1 MKLCRYWLPDSGPT
15 LGLVDGSLVYNLAD
29 ADAETF
35 GSFSRML
42 GLENLPDR
50 AERAAARVRS
60 RAGLLWN
67 DLDVAPDVRK
77 PHLLAPV
84 TKQEVW
90 AAGVTYLRSREAR
103 MEESAGGGSF
113 YDKVYYSDR
122 PELFLKGTSNRVAGP
137 NAAIRIRKDSR
148 WNVPE
153 PELALLLGPAGS
165 LVAFTAGNDVSS
177 RDIEGENPLYLP
189 QAKVYKGSCA
199 LGPAFVLADSVPDV
213 QALIIELRIRRG
225 STIPFEGSARVAQ
238 MKRTL
243 KDLVSYLF
251 REQEF
256 PYGVLLLT
264 GTGIVPPDD
273 FTLMPGDIVEITIP
287 EIGTLRNPVA
297 S

>member
-137 NAAIRIRKDSR
+137 NAAIRIRKDTR

>member
-15 LGLVDGSLVYNLAD
+15 LGFVDGSLVYNLAD
-29 ADAETF
+29 ADPETF
-35 GSFSRML
+35 GSFSRIL
-42 GLENLPDR
+42 GLEDLRER
-50 AERAAARVRS
+50 AERAAARARS
-60 RAGLLWN
+60 GRGLSWN
-67 DLDVAPDVRK
+67 EVDVAPDAGK

-90 AAGVTYLRSREAR
+90 AAGVTYFRSREAR

-113 YDKVYYSDR
+113 YDKVYHSDR
-122 PELFLKGTSNRVAGP
+122 PELFFKATPNRVAGP

-153 PELALLLGPAGS
+153 PELTLLLGPTGS
-165 LVAFTAGNDVSS
+165 LVGFAVGNDVSS

-189 QAKVYKGSCA
+189 QAKFYKGCCA
-199 LGPAFVLADSVPDV
+199 LGPAFVLADSVADV
-213 QALIIELRIRRG
+213 RALTIELRIRRG
-225 STIPFEGSARVAQ
+225 STIPFEGSAGVAQ

-243 KDLVSYLF
+243 EDLVSYLF

-273 FTLMPGDIVEITIP
+273 FTLMPGDVVEITIP

-297 S
+297 

>member
-90 AAGVTYLRSREAR
+90 AAGVTYFRSREAR

-113 YDKVYYSDR
+113 YDKVYYSAR

>member
-67 DLDVAPDVRK
+67 DLDVAPDVGK

>member
-50 AERAAARVRS
+50 AERAAARIRS

>member
-50 AERAAARVRS
+50 AERAAAGVRS

>member
-1 MKLCRYWLPDSGPT
+1 
-15 LGLVDGSLVYNLAD
+15 
-29 ADAETF
+29 
-35 GSFSRML
+35 ML

-90 AAGVTYLRSREAR
+90 AAGVTYFRSREAR

-273 FTLMPGDIVEITIP
+273 FTLMPG
-287 EIGTLRNPVA
+287 
-297 S
+297 